1 MSPLACLAALLSALL
16 YFLAFA
22 RPPAPVGSD
31 EGSMVMPVNSLHTLL
46 LAGAGAAAPAGA
58 AANVTPVAETAATH
72 RTRINLRILWYSLLE
87 DVPKDDGPGAAE
99 PEYRLLISC
108 DFGARGGIR
117 TPMLP
122 KEQSILSAPRIANFA
137 TRARIRTLR
146 RF

>member
-1 MSPLACLAALLSALL
+1 MSPLACLAALLSAAL

-31 EGSMVMPVNSLHTLL
+31 EGSMVMPVNSLHALL
-46 LAGAGAAAPAGA
+46 VAGAGAAAPAGA

-87 DVPKDDGPGAAE
+87 DIPKDDGPGAAE
-99 PEYRLLISC
+99 PEYRLLISR

-117 TPMLP
+117 TPML
-122 KEQSILSAPRIANFA
+122 R
-137 TRARIRTLR
+137 RAET
-146 RF
+146 FTGS

>member
-1 MSPLACLAALLSALL
+1 MSPLACLAALLSAAL

-31 EGSMVMPVNSLHTLL
+31 EGSMVMPVKSLHTLL

-87 DVPKDDGPGAAE
+87 DIPKDDGPGAAE
-99 PEYRLLISC
+99 PEYRLLISRVP
-108 DFGARGGIR
+108 ARAWPSSTRKASETVPPVGIE
-117 TPMLP
+117 P
-122 KEQSILSAPRIANFA
+122 
-137 TRARIRTLR
+137 TLKP
-146 RF
+146 F